1 MLEMREASICSS
13 IEDGRIVL
21 FKRVLDTEFPCWKTA
36 KIDTGFSR
44 KQSKATTKII

>member
-21 FKRVLDTEFPCWKTA
+21 FKRVIGHRVPLLEN
-36 KIDTGFSR
+36 R
-44 KQSKATTKII
+44 QN